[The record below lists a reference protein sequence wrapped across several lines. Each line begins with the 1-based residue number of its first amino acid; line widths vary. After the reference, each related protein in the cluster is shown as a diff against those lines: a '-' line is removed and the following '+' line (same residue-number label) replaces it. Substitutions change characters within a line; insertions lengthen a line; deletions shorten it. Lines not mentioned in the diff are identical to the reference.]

1 MGMAYLLGSKCR
13 FTAAMLN
20 GLQCFL
26 FFFVVDFSLSL
37 YHRKCKTENL
47 DNQTLTLCA
56 RTCPRIMATSQSE
69 QQLMQSDSKF
79 RNYASLMDKALR
91 SFEYTNEWADLISA
105 LAKINKVKIRLWSSN
120 RLRYMLFLISK
131 LYLLNILLYII
142 VI

>member
-1 MGMAYLLGSKCR
+1 
-13 FTAAMLN
+13 
-20 GLQCFL
+20 
-26 FFFVVDFSLSL
+26 
-37 YHRKCKTENL
+37 
-47 DNQTLTLCA
+47 
-56 RTCPRIMATSQSE
+56 
-69 QQLMQSDSKF
+69 MQADSKF